1 MRLLRPQLWS
11 LPTQRFLHTLN
22 GHMNWVRACQISPD
36 GRLALSCG
44 DDRTARVWDLQS
56 HK

>member
-1 MRLLRPQLWS
+1 VRLLRPQLWS

>member
-1 MRLLRPQLWS
+1 
-11 LPTQRFLHTLN
+11 
-22 GHMNWVRACQISPD
+22 MNWVRACQISPD